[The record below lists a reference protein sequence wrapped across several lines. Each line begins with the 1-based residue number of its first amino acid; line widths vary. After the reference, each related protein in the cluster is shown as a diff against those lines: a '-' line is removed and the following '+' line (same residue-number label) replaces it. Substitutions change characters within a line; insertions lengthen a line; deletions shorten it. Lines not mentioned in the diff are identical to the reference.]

1 MLLDNEK
8 ELIKRFRETR
18 IPLIF
23 KIDKTD
29 NILYIEHVDFDLCN
43 MLLKGKK
50 VNVDCLQNEIEL
62 FANFLAQISIL
73 DFNEEEKNYFKL
85 LIEIV
90 SMFIKEN
97 L

>member
-18 IPLIF
+18 IPLIL
-23 KIDKTD
+23 KIDNTD
-29 NILYIEHVDFDLCN
+29 NILYAEHVDFDLCK

-73 DFNEEEKNYFKL
+73 EFNEEEQNYFKL

>member
-18 IPLIF
+18 IPLIL
-23 KIDKTD
+23 KIDNTD
-29 NILYIEHVDFDLCN
+29 NILYAEHVDFDLCK

-62 FANFLAQISIL
+62 FTNFLAQISIL
-73 DFNEEEKNYFKL
+73 EFNEEEKKYFKL

>member
-50 VNVDCLQNEIEL
+50 VKSWFQLASGGDVLISS
-62 FANFLAQISIL
+62 FL
-73 DFNEEEKNYFKL
+73 
-85 LIEIV
+85 
-90 SMFIKEN
+90 
-97 L
+97 